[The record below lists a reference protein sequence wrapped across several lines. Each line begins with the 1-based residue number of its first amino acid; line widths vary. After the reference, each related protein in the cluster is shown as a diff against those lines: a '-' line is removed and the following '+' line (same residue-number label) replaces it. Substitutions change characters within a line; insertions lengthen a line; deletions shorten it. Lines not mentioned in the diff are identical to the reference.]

1 MLRQRSFDLRYSGRY
16 DLEAAG
22 HFLKEWP
29 PTVGSTQ
36 ITGLSWAACLDRT
49 WDPVAITVQQEA
61 GTLVGHFAGAADPD
75 QVTAEASRIL
85 SVDIDG
91 SELEAVAER
100 DAVAG
105 HLLQEH
111 RGLRPVC
118 FWTPYEAAVWG
129 ALSQRSSMTA
139 ASKVKARITRKH
151 GIEVDAARA
160 FPSPKRL
167 LQLDESLGVGET
179 KRERLHHV
187 ARAALE
193 GSLDAQALK
202 RQGPEESLAQLQA
215 ISGVGP
221 FTAEL
226 ILVRGA
232 GHPDVFPRHEQRLH
246 TIMRSA
252 YELPDA
258 SVDELE
264 AIAERWRPYRS
275 WIGFLFRRGSMARE
289 GTSSPHRTRRQSHTP
304 RQPAR

>member
-1 MLRQRSFDLRYSGRY
+1 MNRRRSFELRYSGHY
-16 DLEAAG
+16 DLEAARL
-22 HFLKEWP
+22 FLEGWP
-29 PTVGSTQ
+29 PTAGSTQ
-36 ITGLSWAACLDRT
+36 VSGLSWAACLDRT

-61 GTLVGHFAGAADPD
+61 DTLVGHFAGAADPG

-91 SELEAVAER
+91 SGLEAVAER
-100 DAVAG
+100 DPVAG
-105 HLLQEH
+105 HLLH
-111 RGLRPVC
+111 DNRGLRPVC

-129 ALSQRSSMTA
+129 VLSQRSSMTA
-139 ASKVKARITRKH
+139 ASKTKDRLRREH
-151 GIEVDAARA
+151 GITVDGAQA

-167 LQLDESLGVGET
+167 LQLDQSPGVSEM

-187 ARAALE
+187 AAAALE
-193 GSLDAQALK
+193 GSLDAQTLK
-202 RQGPEESLAQLQA
+202 RQGTEESLAQLQA

-232 GHPDVFPRHEQRLH
+232 GHPDVFPRHEHRLH
-246 TIMRSA
+246 TMMRSA

-264 AIAERWRPYRS
+264 AIAAKWRPYRS
-275 WIGFLFRRGSMARE
+275 WIGFLFRSR
-289 GTSSPHRTRRQSHTP
+289 
-304 RQPAR
+304 